1 MKDMTQG
8 NPVKEVLLFSVPMIL
23 ASVFQQMYN
32 AVDSI
37 IVGQFVGANA
47 LAAVGAAFPAMFLA
61 MSVLIGITMGVQII
75 ISQLFGAGEHER
87 MRATFATSI
96 ISLMI
101 LVVIASV
108 IGYFASGTI
117 LELMNTPPE
126 IIADSKAYLDE
137 IFKGLI
143 FMFLYNLYTSV
154 LRGVGDS
161 KTPLYF
167 LIISSIL
174 NIVLDLVYVIQFG
187 MGVRGVAVA
196 TVQSQAVS
204 VILCI
209 IYTNIHIPL
218 FRLGLKDL
226 RVDFGILRTVLR
238 FGIPT
243 AIQQSIS
250 AIGSMLVQGLVNS
263 FGATAAAAFA
273 AGNKVES
280 FMMMPL
286 INIANASSTYVAQNT
301 GAGKLDRVRDGFK
314 KVTVINVLITAA
326 ISIIPLT
333 IPQYLMQIFISADE
347 TGVIEYGCLYLST
360 LFFFFFLQALMFS
373 LSSFF
378 RGVGDM
384 NVSLAMSMI
393 ALFVRIGSAYAL
405 AKPLGYLT
413 ISISQPIGWVCAL
426 ALAFVAYRSGRWT
439 RFSIAARE
447 NENQLQEEV

>member
-8 NPVKEVLLFSVPMIL
+8 NPVKEVLLFSIPMIL

-87 MRATFATSI
+87 MRATFATSM
-96 ISLMI
+96 ISLIIM
-101 LVVIASV
+101 VAIASV
-108 IGYFASGTI
+108 IGHFASGSI
-117 LELMNTPPE
+117 LGLMNTPPE
-126 IIADSKAYLDE
+126 IIADSEAYLDE

-174 NIVLDLVYVIQFG
+174 NIVLDLVYVVQFG
-187 MGVRGVAVA
+187 LGVRGVAIA

-204 VILCI
+204 AVLCI
-209 IYTNIHIPL
+209 IYTNIRIPL
-218 FRLGLKDL
+218 FRLGLRDL
-226 RVDFGILRTVLR
+226 RVDFDILKTILR

-250 AIGSMLVQGLVNS
+250 AVGSMLVQGLVNS

-286 INIANASSTYVAQNT
+286 INIANATATYVAQNT

-314 KVTVINVLITAA
+314 KVTLINVLITLA
-326 ISIIPLT
+326 ISVIPLS
-333 IPQYLMQIFISADE
+333 IPEWLMQIFISTEE

-373 LSSFF
+373 MSGFF

-384 NVSLAMSMI
+384 NVALAMSMI

-413 ISISQPIGWVCAL
+413 ISISQPIGWVCSL
-426 ALAFVAYRSGRWT
+426 TLAFLAYRSGRWT
-439 RFSIAARE
+439 RFGITARE
-447 NENQLQEEV
+447 NKNQPQEEV

>member
-75 ISQLFGAGEHER
+75 ISQLFGAREHER

-209 IYTNIHIPL
+209 IYTNIRIPL

-226 RVDFGILRTVLR
+226 TRLRPLFHRRGERGRMPQHST
-238 FGIPT
+238 
-243 AIQQSIS
+243 
-250 AIGSMLVQGLVNS
+250 S
-263 FGATAAAAFA
+263 F
-273 AGNKVES
+273 
-280 FMMMPL
+280 
-286 INIANASSTYVAQNT
+286 
-301 GAGKLDRVRDGFK
+301 
-314 KVTVINVLITAA
+314 VI
-326 ISIIPLT
+326 
-333 IPQYLMQIFISADE
+333 YF
-347 TGVIEYGCLYLST
+347 VIELPRYRAVASGSQPLGAKKLTFLS
-360 LFFFFFLQALMFS
+360 AS
-373 LSSFF
+373 LSVTHWECMLSPSRQVVRSPSSASMRTTFAVETRMMSCGSF
-378 RGVGDM
+378 
-384 NVSLAMSMI
+384 L
-393 ALFVRIGSAYAL
+393 
-405 AKPLGYLT
+405 
-413 ISISQPIGWVCAL
+413 
-426 ALAFVAYRSGRWT
+426 
-439 RFSIAARE
+439 
-447 NENQLQEEV
+447 

>member
-1 MKDMTQG
+1 MRRIPSSGGRSPTGSRPTSHTYVIEKKVRYG
-8 NPVKEVLLFSVPMIL
+8 YAYANGR
-23 ASVFQQMYN
+23 
-32 AVDSI
+32 DSGRVG
-37 IVGQFVGANA
+37 IVESAEAGGSCR
-47 LAAVGAAFPAMFLA
+47 GSP
-61 MSVLIGITMGVQII
+61 IT
-75 ISQLFGAGEHER
+75 SERYWQLW
-87 MRATFATSI
+87 
-96 ISLMI
+96 I
-101 LVVIASV
+101 LVA
-108 IGYFASGTI
+108 
-117 LELMNTPPE
+117 P
-126 IIADSKAYLDE
+126 
-137 IFKGLI
+137 GLI

-209 IYTNIHIPL
+209 IYTNIRIPL

-286 INIANASSTYVAQNT
+286 INIAKCLVYIC
-301 GAGKLDRVRDGFK
+301 GAEYRRRKLDRVRDGFK
-314 KVTVINVLITAA
+314 
-326 ISIIPLT
+326 
-333 IPQYLMQIFISADE
+333 E
-347 TGVIEYGCLYLST
+347 
-360 LFFFFFLQALMFS
+360 
-373 LSSFF
+373 
-378 RGVGDM
+378 R
-384 NVSLAMSMI
+384 
-393 ALFVRIGSAYAL
+393 
-405 AKPLGYLT
+405 
-413 ISISQPIGWVCAL
+413 
-426 ALAFVAYRSGRWT
+426 
-439 RFSIAARE
+439 
-447 NENQLQEEV
+447 

>member
-61 MSVLIGITMGVQII
+61 TSVLIGITMGVQII

-209 IYTNIHIPL
+209 IYTNIRIPL

-286 INIANASSTYVAQNT
+286 INIANATSTYVAQNT
-301 GAGKLDRVRDGFK
+301 GAGKLDRVRDGFQEGDGDQCADHRG
-314 KVTVINVLITAA
+314 N
-326 ISIIPLT
+326 
-333 IPQYLMQIFISADE
+333 QYYPAYNSPVPDADFHQC
-347 TGVIEYGCLYLST
+347 G
-360 LFFFFFLQALMFS
+360 
-373 LSSFF
+373 
-378 RGVGDM
+378 
-384 NVSLAMSMI
+384 
-393 ALFVRIGSAYAL
+393 
-405 AKPLGYLT
+405 
-413 ISISQPIGWVCAL
+413 
-426 ALAFVAYRSGRWT
+426 
-439 RFSIAARE
+439 
-447 NENQLQEEV
+447 

>member
-8 NPVKEVLLFSVPMIL
+8 NPVKEVLLFSIPMIL

-87 MRATFATSI
+87 MRATFATSM
-96 ISLMI
+96 ISLIIM
-101 LVVIASV
+101 VAIASV
-108 IGYFASGTI
+108 IGHFASGSI
-117 LELMNTPPE
+117 LGLMNTPPE
-126 IIADSKAYLDE
+126 IIADSEAYLDE

-174 NIVLDLVYVIQFG
+174 NIVLDLVYVVQFG
-187 MGVRGVAVA
+187 LGVRGVAIA

-204 VILCI
+204 AVLCI
-209 IYTNIHIPL
+209 IYTNIRIPL
-218 FRLGLKDL
+218 FRLGLRDL
-226 RVDFGILRTVLR
+226 RVDFDILKTILR

-250 AIGSMLVQGLVNS
+250 AVGSMLVQGLVNS

-286 INIANASSTYVAQNT
+286 INIANATSTYVAQNT
-301 GAGKLDRVRDGFK
+301 GAGKLDRVRDGFQEGDADQCADHPGHQCDSA
-314 KVTVINVLITAA
+314 VYPGVADADLYQHRGDRCDRIRLSVSFHPVLLLLPAGTDVQYVRFLPGCRRYECGAGHIDDRTVCAHRFGLCPGQAA
-326 ISIIPLT
+326 GLPHH
-333 IPQYLMQIFISADE
+333 QYLAAHRLGVLAH
-347 TGVIEYGCLYLST
+347 TGLPGIP
-360 LFFFFFLQALMFS
+360 FRS
-373 LSSFF
+373 L
-378 RGVGDM
+378 DP
-384 NVSLAMSMI
+384 
-393 ALFVRIGSAYAL
+393 VRHYS
-405 AKPLGYLT
+405 P
-413 ISISQPIGWVCAL
+413 
-426 ALAFVAYRSGRWT
+426 
-439 RFSIAARE
+439 
-447 NENQLQEEV
+447 

>member
-1 MKDMTQG
+1 
-8 NPVKEVLLFSVPMIL
+8 
-23 ASVFQQMYN
+23 
-32 AVDSI
+32 
-37 IVGQFVGANA
+37 
-47 LAAVGAAFPAMFLA
+47 MFLA

-187 MGVRGVAVA
+187 MGVRGVAIA

-204 VILCI
+204 VVLCI
-209 IYTNIHIPL
+209 IYTNIRIPL
-218 FRLGLKDL
+218 FRLGLRDL
-226 RVDFGILRTVLR
+226 RWILIFSRPSSASVFPLPSSR
-238 FGIPT
+238 ASAPSAPCLSRVWSIPSAPLPLLPLPP
-243 AIQQSIS
+243 AIRW
-250 AIGSMLVQGLVNS
+250 N
-263 FGATAAAAFA
+263 
-273 AGNKVES
+273 
-280 FMMMPL
+280 PL
-286 INIANASSTYVAQNT
+286 
-301 GAGKLDRVRDGFK
+301 
-314 KVTVINVLITAA
+314 
-326 ISIIPLT
+326 
-333 IPQYLMQIFISADE
+333 
-347 TGVIEYGCLYLST
+347 
-360 LFFFFFLQALMFS
+360 
-373 LSSFF
+373 
-378 RGVGDM
+378 
-384 NVSLAMSMI
+384 
-393 ALFVRIGSAYAL
+393 
-405 AKPLGYLT
+405 
-413 ISISQPIGWVCAL
+413 
-426 ALAFVAYRSGRWT
+426 
-439 RFSIAARE
+439 
-447 NENQLQEEV
+447 